1 MGNASEYKTFNGQ
14 IGKRP
19 RNFCSKPPSHG
30 CTLNSVGVTLVTG
43 FNNLCVAESTYQ
55 GSTEKTFI

>member
-19 RNFCSKPPSHG
+19 TNFCSKPPVPPGGQDLTAS
-30 CTLNSVGVTLVTG
+30 VTLKRTRQ
-43 FNNLCVAESTYQ
+43 S
-55 GSTEKTFI
+55 STENTFTCMKC